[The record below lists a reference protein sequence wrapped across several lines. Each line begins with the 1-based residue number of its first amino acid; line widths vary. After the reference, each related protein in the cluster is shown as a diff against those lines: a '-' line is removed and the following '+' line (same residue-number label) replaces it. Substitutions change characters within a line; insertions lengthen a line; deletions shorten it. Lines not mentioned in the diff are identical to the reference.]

1 LSTNVICSVIRSA
14 WIEESGRLLVRLE
27 AREPDA
33 VPRFLGRREPA
44 VGGFRRRLED
54 PVQDRRVVLDRGDVP
69 ERGGEVDVDR
79 FVPVERGW

>member
-1 LSTNVICSVIRSA
+1 
-14 WIEESGRLLVRLE
+14 
-27 AREPDA
+27 